1 MRSLGRPFDAIN
13 EEALILRIYDYASLV
28 DGYSPS
34 AENINIQA
42 GENVQFEVDLLT
54 PENHQLDVE
63 WFVDGQLINSGETLS
78 SSLLTGGSQT
88 LTVVVSDNTRKVI
101 VDEASKLVFEHS
113 WQVDRTVESS
123 QAPRVENNTIY
134 LPYLRIQADLRLYSV
149 ELAITSTDPY
159 RFTVTA
165 AELLDSAL
173 QPDRESSFDNDLLS
187 ITDLVVGNISYG
199 VTLRLIE
206 SEPEV
211 VFELESATVN

>member
-165 AELLDSAL
+165 AELLNSSL
-173 QPDRESSFDNDLLS
+173 QPDRESSFDNGLLS
-187 ITDLVVGNISYG
+187 ITDLIVGNISYG

-206 SEPEV
+206 TEPEV